1 MYFLV
6 ALAFVITYFL
16 SWQIAFLAYASI
28 KKTKPSENSY
38 SLIGIGCLAV
48 EFVVASLVINSL

>member
-16 SWQIAFLAYASI
+16 TWQIAFLVYARI
-28 KKTKPSENSY
+28 KKTKPSEHSY
-38 SLIGIGCLAV
+38 SIVGMGCLAV
-48 EFVVASLVINSL
+48 EFVVVSILINSF

>member
-16 SWQIAFLAYASI
+16 TWQIAFLAYASI
-28 KKTKPSENSY
+28 KKTKPSESSY

-48 EFVVASLVINSL
+48 EFVVVSLVINSL